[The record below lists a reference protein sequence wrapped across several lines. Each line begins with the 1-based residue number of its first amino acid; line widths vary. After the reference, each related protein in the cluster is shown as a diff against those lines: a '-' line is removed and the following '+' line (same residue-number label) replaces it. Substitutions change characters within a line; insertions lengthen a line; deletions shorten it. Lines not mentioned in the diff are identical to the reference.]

1 MSSNDLTRNSRL
13 AILIGSALVAG
24 VCLVGCA
31 RTPPQKV
38 VYIQWRA
45 LLIYHPLWESQ
56 QIGRNSQPP
65 RAATDQRFPAH
76 FSLPQTTLQPLQTP
90 ESERR
95 RQRIAQA
102 SAQQQ
107 QALDARLRQMEAR
120 LLQEEL
126 AQLEAEQKTEVE
138 LARQQLLQQAE
149 QQIAD
154 ALRQHHLPQA
164 DAEIRRL
171 VLQRLVRIRPD
182 QRDALNSRLQEV
194 EAEQLRLSESLQ
206 QRLAAIAE
214 ETARRI
220 REREEAIEQEY
231 QRKREELRQRSAARL
246 QAEQL
251 RASIQI
257 RAFADTAKPVVFPR
271 TTLKTPIGESRAMPP
286 PSAPVFTREDVRL
299 LIEQDVKQRVEAIC
313 RRHRWKPV
321 WQARAGIPDVTAQ
334 IALEMSP

>member
-1 MSSNDLTRNSRL
+1 M
-13 AILIGSALVAG
+13 
-24 VCLVGCA
+24 
-31 RTPPQKV
+31 
-38 VYIQWRA
+38 
-45 LLIYHPLWESQ
+45 H
-56 QIGRNSQPP
+56 
-65 RAATDQRFPAH
+65 
-76 FSLPQTTLQPLQTP
+76 PLQTP

-95 RQRIAQA
+95 RQRIAQT

-107 QALDARLRQMEAR
+107 QALDARLRQIEAR

-149 QQIAD
+149 QQIAE

-182 QRDALNSRLQEV
+182 QRNALSSRLQEV
-194 EAEQLRLSESLQ
+194 EAEQQHLSETLQ
-206 QRLAAIAE
+206 RRLATIEE

-220 REREEAIEQEY
+220 REREEAIEREY
-231 QRKREELRQRSAARL
+231 ERRREELRQRSASRL

-251 RASIQI
+251 RASLQI
-257 RAFADTAKPVVFPR
+257 RAFADMAKPVIFPQ
-271 TTLKTPIGESRAMPP
+271 TTLRTPAAESRVISP
-286 PSAPVFTREDVRL
+286 PSAPVFAREDLRA
-299 LIEQDVKQRVEAIC
+299 LIEQDVRRRAEAIC
-313 RRHRWKPV
+313 RKHHWKPV
-321 WQARAGIPDVTAQ
+321 WQARPGIPDVTAH